1 MAWIETLDADA
12 VEPRSRLGRL
22 YKAAVDPETGH
33 LDNIITIHALR
44 PDTLDAH
51 LRMWGATCRP
61 RHGQGLGR
69 REREMIGIAVS
80 AHNHCHY

>member
-1 MAWIETLDADA
+1 MAWIETLEADEVA
-12 VEPRSRLGRL
+12 PKSRLARL
-22 YKAAVDPETGH
+22 YKAAIDSETGE
-33 LDNIITIHALR
+33 LDNIIKIHALR

-51 LRMWGATCRP
+51 LRLWGATCRP
-61 RHGQGLGR
+61 THKLGLGR

>member
-1 MAWIETLDADA
+1 MAWIRTLEADE
-12 VEPRSRLGRL
+12 VPPKSRLARL
-22 YKAAVDPETGH
+22 YKAAIDPETGE
-33 LDNIITIHALR
+33 LDNIIKIHALR

-51 LRMWGATCRP
+51 LRLWGATCRP
-61 RHGQGLGR
+61 THGQGLTR

>member
-1 MAWIETLDADA
+1 MAWIEVIEPEDA
-12 VEPRSRLGRL
+12 PPKSRLARL
-22 YKAAVDPETGH
+22 YKSAIDKETGE
-33 LDNIITIHALR
+33 LDNIIKVHALR

-51 LRMWGATCRP
+51 LRLWSATCRP
-61 RHGQGLGR
+61 SHELGLGR